1 MPALRTRTTHS
12 PLRSL
17 GVTTSAPQPALEI
30 IAPTPRAFT
39 FPTKH
44 NLAYSS
50 PANSPFEPDVGTRAL
65 SAGLSA
71 ESHHNEELLF
81 PHDLDDRRQFQQEF
95 QEDVKLGQALLPL
108 SAFTRTLSPA
118 AFSPSGAPASTST
131 FSAPPTSSTEPVF
144 ISSPA
149 AQVIRKSNSAS
160 PNPRRPKRGD
170 DDYVKRPEN
179 AFILFR
185 RRCCEERALSNSLS
199 APPTPSG
206 SPSPSLSAPPSLATA
221 DAPSS
226 GVGVGAASG
235 KKKERQADLSKL
247 ISAQWKALSPA
258 ERAHWEALAR
268 ERKREHEAR
277 YPGYVYRPRRA
288 EKRSTPAASSSGAS
302 TSSGSGSGAVGK
314 ETNSERVE
322 FIVPAPRQQRS
333 ASAPGPTP
341 QPHQAVQVPDVYLPA
356 STSFASPSSSSTFPG
371 ALAPSDASAEP
382 SLMQMISSCG
392 GTGGFDYTPTFA
404 GEFAFE
410 AGLQSSD
417 FLRAMFPPSS
427 ASTASISPLSATA
440 APGSVGSGMVSPAS
454 STSGSGT
461 GSPYTPSAAFHPSM
475 FSSSFS
481 FPFSPSPAP
490 GAGADFSTYAAPG
503 DDVDIGLGLSLDSS
517 SLGLQ
522 LHDSA
527 GQAEY
532 TPYASAWDASSPWAA
547 LDAGMGIGAGLET
560 GDFDI
565 AGISEIGWELGGGC
579 AFPGATPDAYLELP
593 LGAGDLALGAEGGFD
608 VGGEVEMGM
617 DFGGG

>member
-1 MPALRTRTTHS
+1 
-12 PLRSL
+12 
-17 GVTTSAPQPALEI
+17 
-30 IAPTPRAFT
+30 
-39 FPTKH
+39 
-44 NLAYSS
+44 
-50 PANSPFEPDVGTRAL
+50 
-65 SAGLSA
+65 
-71 ESHHNEELLF
+71 
-81 PHDLDDRRQFQQEF
+81 
-95 QEDVKLGQALLPL
+95 
-108 SAFTRTLSPA
+108 
-118 AFSPSGAPASTST
+118 
-131 FSAPPTSSTEPVF
+131 
-144 ISSPA
+144 
-149 AQVIRKSNSAS
+149 SNSAS

-417 FLRAMFPPSS
+417 FLRAMFPPSF

-440 APGSVGSGMVSPAS
+440 ASGSGGSGMVSPAS
-454 STSGSGT
+454 STSDSGP
-461 GSPYTPSAAFHPSM
+461 GSPYTPSAAFHPSV
-475 FSSSFS
+475 FSTSSSFS
-481 FPFSPSPAP
+481 VSPSPAP
-490 GAGADFSTYAAPG
+490 CAGAEYSRYAAPDAAGCAPAG
-503 DDVDIGLGLSLDSS
+503 DDVDIELGLGVSLDSPY
-517 SLGLQ
+517 LGLQ

-532 TPYASAWDASSPWAA
+532 TPYASAWDASSPWSAF
-547 LDAGMGIGAGLET
+547 DMDMGIGAGLET

-593 LGAGDLALGAEGGFD
+593 LGAGELGLGAEGGFD